1 MTMNLVHN
9 ERIRYAATAL
19 NNVGVGAILAGIV
32 APLVSGHVDDW
43 RHILLWCALGFNLIT
58 LAHVTLGRLR

>member
-1 MTMNLVHN
+1 MNLVHH

-43 RHILLWCALGFNLIT
+43 RHILL
-58 LAHVTLGRLR
+58 